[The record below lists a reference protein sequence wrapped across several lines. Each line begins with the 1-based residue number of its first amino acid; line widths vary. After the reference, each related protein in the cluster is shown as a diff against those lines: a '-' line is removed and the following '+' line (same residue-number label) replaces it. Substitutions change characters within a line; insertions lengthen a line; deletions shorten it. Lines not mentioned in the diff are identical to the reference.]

1 MLMRKNKILSL
12 TLLAMLCLTI
22 GSNTYAQKKS
32 RSAQPAPVTL
42 EKAGLIGDEKI
53 TTPYGVMELQH
64 NYLTDESSQKLYDAM
79 DLQRASQAYM
89 WSTPLVSFVTW
100 REEQNKH
107 YGPNARGT
115 IAVYISFR
123 EKQGIVTANLT
134 TPYFISFDN
143 LSDGPIQIEYPAGMT
158 AGAALDFWQRPVCD
172 LGLTGPD
179 RGEGGTYII
188 VGPEDDP
195 KKYEKKGVNVFQSA
209 TNNIMWGFR
218 IVDTDPAFK
227 DNFVA
232 KLKVSSIGGQP
243 VKNKLIE
250 GLDKTWS
257 ATAYRGMDYWK
268 ALYDVIN
275 QEPVREQDKAWI
287 AMIEPLGIV
296 KGKPFNPDARQT
308 KILLEGAALGELM
321 ARNLAT
327 SPRFMESY
335 WPEKQW
341 HNMIGFSIPQIT
353 YTKVELDERT
363 AWFYDAV
370 TSSEGM
376 VNPYIGKG
384 QVYLAAKRDSRGY
397 LFRADKTYRL
407 RVPADVPTAQFWSV
421 DLYSQDTRRHYD
433 NGDPDSKV
441 SAVAI
446 NSRMQDIKRNADGS
460 VDLYIGAKA
469 PAGYESNYMKT
480 VGTNGWFVIF
490 RLYAPLQ
497 PYFDKTFVLP
507 DFEVVD

>member
-1 MLMRKNKILSL
+1 MKTNK
-12 TLLAMLCLTI
+12 LLAFSIIAVFSLAFA
-22 GSNTYAQKKS
+22 GNVDAQRKS
-32 RSAQPAPVTL
+32 RAAQPAPVPL
-42 EKAGLIGDEKI
+42 EKAVLKGDEKI
-53 TTPYGVMELQH
+53 ATPYGVMELQH
-64 NYLTDESSQKLYDAM
+64 NYLTDESSQKLFDAM

-115 IAVYISFR
+115 FAVYVSFR

-134 TPYFISFDN
+134 TPYFIAFDN
-143 LSDGPIQIEYPAGMT
+143 LSNGPLYIEYPAGMT

-195 KKYEKKGVNVFQSA
+195 EKYKKRGVHVFQSA

-218 IVDTDPAFK
+218 ILDTNPAFK
-227 DNFVA
+227 TNFVKA
-232 KLKVSSIGGQP
+232 LKVSALGGQP
-243 VKNKLIE
+243 VQNKLIE

-268 ALYDVIN
+268 ALHNVIN
-275 QEPVREQDKAWI
+275 QEPVREQDKAWM

-296 KGKPFNPDARQT
+296 KGKPFSPDARQT
-308 KILLEGAALGELM
+308 KILTEGAALGELM

-327 SPRFMESY
+327 NPRFMENY

-341 HNMIGFSIPQIT
+341 HNMIAFSIPQIT
-353 YTKVELDERT
+353 YNKVELDERT
-363 AWFYDAV
+363 VWFYDAV

-384 QVYLAAKRDSRGY
+384 QVYLVAKRDSKGN

-407 RVPADVPTAQFWSV
+407 RVPANVPTAQFWAV

-433 NGDPDSKV
+433 NGDPNPKV
-441 SAVAI
+441 SSVAI
-446 NSRMQDIKRNADGS
+446 NSRMPDIKRNEDGT

-469 PAGYESNYMKT
+469 PEGYESNYMKT
-480 VGTNGWFVIF
+480 VGTDGWFVIF

-507 DFEVVD
+507 DFEEVK